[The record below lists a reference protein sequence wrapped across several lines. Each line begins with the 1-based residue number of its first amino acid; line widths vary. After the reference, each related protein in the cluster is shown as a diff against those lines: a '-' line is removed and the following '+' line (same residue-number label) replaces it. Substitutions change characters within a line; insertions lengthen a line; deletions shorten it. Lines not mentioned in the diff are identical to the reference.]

1 MSAKEADE
9 KFTELAQKN
18 GFEIGKKLFPM
29 FFLSHLKFDNI
40 KDLVQK
46 HQEEIK
52 DVTFDSILLR
62 NTIDL
67 ERDILKARE
76 LSSEFIEMF

>member
-1 MSAKEADE
+1 
-9 KFTELAQKN
+9 
-18 GFEIGKKLFPM
+18 
-29 FFLSHLKFDNI
+29 
-40 KDLVQK
+40 VQK

-67 ERDILKARE
+67 ERDVLKARE
-76 LSSEFIEMF
+76 LCSEFNEMLD